1 MRAIGRVTYRACG
14 TALATV
20 GVPVEKPNR
29 STAAIL
35 QGSEVFAKGRA
46 DVFRVRERT
55 RRRRLWRL
63 IIVLGLFDGYL
74 WYRYLTN
81 NPLQLPTLGG
91 DWVIWLPF
99 ILLMLLFPL
108 MLLLPMLSGRS
119 PHLIVR
125 PEEIEVG
132 LDEVRGLA
140 NQVDEVTR
148 TLDVFLG
155 YATFRR
161 ELGGNPRRGI
171 LFEGLPGT
179 GKTYL
184 AKAMAKQAGVPFLFT
199 SAPAFQ
205 SMWYGMSSVRLR
217 SFFKKLRKLALKE
230 GGAIGFIEEIDAI
243 GGDRGT
249 VNASDPTGLA
259 RVSSR
264 FGVAGNSGLINELLI
279 QLQSFDQPFFRSRLR
294 ARVIEWI
301 NGYLSPEHRIRASK
315 PAYHNILLIAA
326 TNRADVLDPALLR
339 PGRFDRR
346 LYFDV
351 PTKGDRRELVDFFM
365 DRKSHHELLDDDNVR
380 ERLAHDTFGYTPVM
394 IEHLFDE
401 ALLVA
406 LRNGR
411 KQMNVE
417 DVYEAKLTDELGFK
431 QAVVYTESDRVSV
444 ATHEAGHAT
453 AAYFLGR
460 GRRLEVLSIIK
471 RREALGLLAH
481 GDAEERFTR
490 TRTEIEAA
498 IAISLGGLI
507 AEEVFFGE
515 SGTGPASDLQHATT
529 LAAQMVGSFGMAGS
543 LISFDAIAEGPIG
556 SKNLVGKVLADA
568 AGKNRVEEILTAQR
582 ERVAALLEA
591 NRDVVVAL
599 RDALIARDELVGQ
612 EIAQTIEVAVESR
625 DVIVLPDEP
634 EEVGRPEQDDVG
646 VP

>member
-1 MRAIGRVTYRACG
+1 
-14 TALATV
+14 
-20 GVPVEKPNR
+20 VEKTNR
-29 STAAIL
+29 STAAVL
-35 QGSEVFAKGRA
+35 HGSEIFEKGRA
-46 DVFRVRERT
+46 DVFRIRERT

-63 IIVLGLFDGYL
+63 ILILGIVDGYL

-81 NPLQLPTLGG
+81 NPLELPSLGD
-91 DWVIWLPF
+91 DWVLWLPF
-99 ILLMLLFPL
+99 VLLMVLFPL
-108 MLLLPMLSGRS
+108 VLLMPMLSGRS

-132 LDEVRGLA
+132 LDEVRGLS
-140 NQVDEVTR
+140 NQVDELTR
-148 TLDVFLG
+148 TIDVFLG
-155 YATFRR
+155 YATFRN

-171 LFEGLPGT
+171 LFEGPPGT

-199 SAPAFQ
+199 SAPSFQ
-205 SMWYGMSSVRLR
+205 SMWYGASAMRLR

-230 GGAIGFIEEIDAI
+230 GGAIGFIEEVDAI
-243 GGDRGT
+243 GGDRGST
-249 VNASDPTGLA
+249 LSASPDPTGLS
-259 RVSSR
+259 RVSTR

-279 QLQSFDQPFFRSRLR
+279 QMQSFDQPFFRSRTK
-294 ARVIEWI
+294 ARLIEWI
-301 NGYLSPEHRIRASK
+301 NGYLSPEHRIRATK
-315 PAYHNILLIAA
+315 PVYHNILLIAA

-351 PTKGDRRELVDFFM
+351 PTKNDRRELVDFFFT
-365 DRKSHHELLDDDNVR
+365 RKAHHPQLDDDNVR

-411 KQMNVE
+411 KQMNV
-417 DVYEAKLTDELGFK
+417 DDIYEAKLTDELGFK
-431 QAVVYTESDRVSV
+431 QAVTYTDSDRVAV

-460 GRRLEVLSIIK
+460 DRRLEVLSIIK
-471 RREALGLLAH
+471 RRQALGLLAH

-490 TRTEIEAA
+490 TRTEIEAG

-543 LISFDAIAEGPIG
+543 LVSYDAIAEGPIG
-556 SKNLVGKVLADA
+556 SKNLVGKVLGDSS
-568 AGKNRVEEILTAQR
+568 GKERVEEIMAAQR
-582 ERVAALLEA
+582 ERVAALLED

-599 RDALIARDELVGQ
+599 RDALIARDELVGEEITRVI
-612 EIAQTIEVAVESR
+612 EIALASR
-625 DVIVLPDEP
+625 DVVVLPEVAEDVTRDEP
-634 EEVGRPEQDDVG
+634 DDVG
-646 VP
+646 VS